1 MKLEVRNFKG
11 LEKIDVE
18 LKPGLSLI
26 KGPSGT
32 GKSTL
37 IESLLY
43 TFTGKPSRCKPL
55 GTNKKTEVRVTFTYK
70 SQKIEIVRTTRPG
83 RLLVNVDET
92 MKIEDAEAQ
101 SFINS
106 IIGEQFDIISYI
118 PQNTTKSFMCMS
130 PANKREFLDHIALDG
145 QAGNWQEAAKKNV
158 KESKLAFAKAES
170 ALEVHKNMWAEA
182 KFSFIEGE
190 FDETKYPSDDE
201 KLKECKEKFE
211 LNKRDAK
218 DQLRLIRHEMKECE
232 AELSQFKVQEALKTE
247 KEKRVKNKKLRK
259 QKLDEQLEES
269 PCDNIADLKEME
281 RETKDIVKEICR
293 IETLEA
299 SYPRWYRQHGQTK
312 NMEKVNADWFEEQKM
327 KKEKLKKSI
336 EAAKLKNSVFFD
348 CPACD
353 TNLCFDKVT
362 EEAAI
367 WNSSTPQF
375 CRKSVKELMRED
387 AQIDSKIKERKVA
400 IQEIEKTK
408 LQIQNIKD
416 EWEEEMEKE
425 ELEES
430 LYAIR
435 DFIDIMKR
443 KRKLVS
449 DIDSLENEK
458 EGRRQAGHSVGQR
471 QAEEIEKNIETLRFD
486 REKEEQKCEEANET
500 IQDIYEWKNKRDNHH
515 RLNSIELS
523 VEKAKK
529 TMNEK
534 LEEFKGA
541 EELKTAVE
549 EAYSLSLLTIL
560 NQINDTADVYL
571 DEFFKED
578 PIEVRL
584 TAFSST
590 KTNKKVK
597 PSVKCEILYKSNEMT
612 LENLSGG
619 ERARVVIAFNLALC
633 DILSSSFVMLD
644 EVTANLDADL
654 TEQIFETVKNS
665 MGDKIIVA
673 VAHQCVDGVF
683 DKVINF

>member
-1 MKLEVRNFKG
+1 
-11 LEKIDVE
+11 
-18 LKPGLSLI
+18 
-26 KGPSGT
+26 
-32 GKSTL
+32 
-37 IESLLY
+37 
-43 TFTGKPSRCKPL
+43 
-55 GTNKKTEVRVTFTYK
+55 
-70 SQKIEIVRTTRPG
+70 
-83 RLLVNVDET
+83 
-92 MKIEDAEAQ
+92 
-101 SFINS
+101 
-106 IIGEQFDIISYI
+106 
-118 PQNTTKSFMCMS
+118 
-130 PANKREFLDHIALDG
+130 
-145 QAGNWQEAAKKNV
+145 
-158 KESKLAFAKAES
+158 
-170 ALEVHKNMWAEA
+170 
-182 KFSFIEGE
+182 
-190 FDETKYPSDDE
+190 
-201 KLKECKEKFE
+201 
-211 LNKRDAK
+211 
-218 DQLRLIRHEMKECE
+218 
-232 AELSQFKVQEALKTE
+232 
-247 KEKRVKNKKLRK
+247 
-259 QKLDEQLEES
+259 
-269 PCDNIADLKEME
+269 
-281 RETKDIVKEICR
+281 
-293 IETLEA
+293 
-299 SYPRWYRQHGQTK
+299 
-312 NMEKVNADWFEEQKM
+312 
-327 KKEKLKKSI
+327 
-336 EAAKLKNSVFFD
+336 
-348 CPACD
+348 
-353 TNLCFDKVT
+353 
-362 EEAAI
+362 
-367 WNSSTPQF
+367 
-375 CRKSVKELMRED
+375 
-387 AQIDSKIKERKVA
+387 
-400 IQEIEKTK
+400 
-408 LQIQNIKD
+408 
-416 EWEEEMEKE
+416 
-425 ELEES
+425 
-430 LYAIR
+430 
-435 DFIDIMKR
+435 MKR

-458 EGRRQAGHSVGQR
+458 EHIRHSIQDR
-471 QAEEIEKNIETLRFD
+471 EKIEKHIETLRFD

-541 EELKTAVE
+541 EELNTAVE

-560 NQINDTADVYL
+560 NEINDNADVYL

>member
-37 IESLLY
+37 LESILY
-43 TFTGKPSRCKPL
+43 ALTGKPSRCKPL
-55 GTNKKTEVRVTFTYK
+55 GTNKKTEVTLLFTHK
-70 SQKIEIVRTTRPG
+70 KEKIEVIRSTRPG
-83 RLLVNVDET
+83 RLTVKVANHVE
-92 MKIEDAEAQ
+92 IEDDEAQ

-106 IIGEQFDIISYI
+106 IFGNQFDTVSYI

-130 PANKREFLDHIALDG
+130 PANKLEFLEHIALDG
-145 QAGNWQEAAKKNV
+145 QAGKWKEAAKKNV

-170 ALEVHKNMWAEA
+170 ALEVHKKMWAEA

-201 KLKECKEKFE
+201 KLKEYKEKFE

-218 DQLRLIRHEMKECE
+218 DQLRLIRHEMKESE

-299 SYPRWYRQHGQTK
+299 SYPRWYDQTK

-348 CPACD
+348 CPACA

-367 WNSSTPQF
+367 WNFSTPQF
-375 CRKSVKELMRED
+375 CRRSVKELMRED

-408 LQIQNIKD
+408 IQIQNIKD

-458 EGRRQAGHSVGQR
+458 EHIRHSIQE
-471 QAEEIEKNIETLRFD
+471 AEEIEKNIENLKFD
-486 REKEEQKCEEANET
+486 REKEEQKYEEANET
-500 IQDIYEWKNKRDNHH
+500 IQDIYEWKNKRDNHN

-541 EELKTAVE
+541 EELKTAVH
-549 EAYSLSLLTIL
+549 EAYSLSLLTIV
-560 NQINDTADVYL
+560 NQINDNADVYL

-584 TAFSST
+584 TNFSST
-590 KTNKKVK
+590 KTNRKVK
-597 PSVKCEILYKSNEMT
+597 PSLKCEILYKSNEMT

-633 DILSSSFVMLD
+633 DILNSSFVMLD